1 MDIKPQ
7 AMALPKDTST
17 LPQGKY
23 GPIFPKTPA
32 CYGFTIIAKIIPGRE
47 PVFYEYAAKHRKSS
61 GGNAELSGAAS
72 ASLSSLGPLSHR
84 WRDLLYVFGHLRHG
98 FRQVHR

>member
-7 AMALPKDTST
+7 AMALPKDLST

-32 CYGFTIIAKIIPGRE
+32 CHGFTIIAKIIPGRE
-47 PVFYEYAAKHRKSS
+47 PVFYEYAANIEK
-61 GGNAELSGAAS
+61 AVAAM
-72 ASLSSLGPLSHR
+72 P
-84 WRDLLYVFGHLRHG
+84 D
-98 FRQVHR
+98 